1 MDWRV
6 LCSYDGI
13 VQSLNVQHSIYESK
27 VTPGTYFDSFY
38 FISCS
43 NVHNCN
49 IHNTLHTI
57 YQLHT
62 NQLHTNQDAESVSI
76 LHTQATK

>member
-1 MDWRV
+1 MDGRSDRIV
-6 LCSYDGI
+6 KFKCSAIAFYK
-13 VQSLNVQHSIYESK
+13 SK

-43 NVHNCN
+43 NAHNCN
-49 IHNTLHTI
+49 IHNTLHMI

>member
-1 MDWRV
+1 MDRG
-6 LCSYDGI
+6 SYI
-13 VQSLNVQHSIYESK
+13 HMMELQSLNVQHSVYKSK
-27 VTPGTYFDSFY
+27 VTPGTYFNSFY

-62 NQLHTNQDAESVSI
+62 NQDAESVSI

>member
-1 MDWRV
+1 MDGGSNV
-6 LCSYDGI
+6 QMMEL
-13 VQSLNVQHSIYESK
+13 QSLNVQHNVYESK
-27 VTPGTYFDSFY
+27 VTPITYFDSFY

-43 NVHNCN
+43 NVQNCN

-62 NQLHTNQDAESVSI
+62 NQDAESVSI
-76 LHTQATK
+76 LYTQATK